1 MKSQVTNS
9 GHLYGKSA
17 YAHFSQITEHNKH
30 LFPSY
35 QDAKSITYI
44 LEKGDAL
51 SIPAGWWHWVKSYG
65 DRCLSVNFWFD
76 DDLDSAPMVYEDL
89 VMEWDALKKWDNEY
103 LIEVVDQNLSDGI
116 WLWVDQFAKSRK
128 IPMKEFIARYSDSK
142 EFAYLLTTA
151 DYDPYGDEGNAK
163 ITKLLSDD
171 FTIPFPKR
179 MKNHGANFWMNFGGI
194 DTGLHFDDKSGLLC
208 VVEGRKEVTL
218 FNPAQTKYL
227 HPYPLEQ
234 IVVDGFRQKFHY
246 NLFQCEP
253 AQIPETSLTS
263 ADLLNLSLLKSP
275 NVSMIVKKVQ
285 DRFGIGNIIY
295 SVKNQNGITKW
306 EIYFYGLN
314 REFGSITE
322 SSKLFKNKGNVDLDE
337 YESVHKELFPNDDYD
352 FSKISRDNLTIYS
365 IDLTENNIIRGRT
378 PQINLYYTNTTM
390 IKIPTYLIECTFY
403 RDGSL
408 KNKSIQHINDSNE
421 VFGNIQNFLNH
432 CSKVGVMTSTCSKI
446 LKFILKWDEYTEN
459 GKSCTLKSSAC
470 AIVNKENEIG
480 LYLFGISYTAFLRFL
495 REYDYSPTLI
505 QKMIERGE
513 NNDIQYEVG
522 FHFNTNDVNFVPRRT
537 AFYGI
542 F

>member
-35 QDAKSITYI
+35 QNAKSITYR

-65 DRCLSVNFWFD
+65 KRCLSVNFWFD
-76 DDLDSAPMVYEDL
+76 DDLDQGPIVYEDL
-89 VMEWDALKKWDNEY
+89 VADWDALKKWNNEY

-128 IPMKEFIARYSDSK
+128 ISMKEFIEKYSDSK

-151 DYDPYGDEGNAK
+151 DYDPYGDEGNAQ
-163 ITKLLSDD
+163 ITKLLNND
-171 FTIPFPKR
+171 FTIPFPER

-208 VVEGRKEVTL
+208 VVEGIKEVTL
-218 FNPAQTKYL
+218 FNPNQTKYL

-234 IVVDGFRQKFHY
+234 IVVEGFRQKFHY

-253 AQIPETSLTS
+253 QQILETSLTS

-275 NVSMIVKKVQ
+275 NVSMIAKKFQ
-285 DRFGIGNIIY
+285 DRFGIGNIVY
-295 SVKNQNGITKW
+295 SVKNQNGISKW
-306 EIYFYGLN
+306 EFYFYGLN

-322 SSKLFKNKGNVDLDE
+322 SSTLFKNKGNVELDD
-337 YESVHKELFPNDDYD
+337 YESFHKEIFPNDNYN
-352 FSKISRDNLTIYS
+352 FSKITRDKLIIYS
-365 IDLTENNIIRGRT
+365 IDVTEDIVIKRKT
-378 PQINLYYTNTTM
+378 PQLNLYYTNTTT
-390 IKIPTYLIECTFY
+390 IKIPTYLLEFTLYENEKI
-403 RDGSL
+403 
-408 KNKSIQHINDSNE
+408 KNRSVQHIDSNQC
-421 VFGNIQNFLNH
+421 FANIQNFLDH
-432 CSKVGVMTSTCSKI
+432 CSRVGIEITSSIKI
-446 LKFILKWDEYTEN
+446 LKFIVKWDEYVEN

-470 AIVNKENEIG
+470 AIVNKREEIG
-480 LYLFGISYTAFLRFL
+480 LYLFGISYTAFIRFL

-505 QKMIERGE
+505 QKLIERGE
-513 NNDIQYEVG
+513 NNDIEYEIG
-522 FHFNTNDVNFVPRRT
+522 FHFDPNNEVFVPRRT